1 MKIENLFDLAGKVAV
16 VTGSTKGIGR
26 AIAEAYAHHGAKV
39 VISGRKSSTCD
50 EVAESI
56 RAGGGSAIGIACDIR
71 DDASQTDL
79 IRQAEKQLGPVGIL
93 VANAAVNHH
102 VGSMLEATPERF
114 NATME
119 GNLTSVMQLAQLVIP
134 GMQVA
139 GEGSII
145 LISSVG
151 GLQGNSLLG
160 PYAISKAGIIQ
171 LARNI
176 AAEFGKNG
184 IRANAIVPGLVKTEF
199 SGELWQDA
207 EMAQARIDKTPLGR
221 LGEPEDL
228 AGAAVY
234 LASRAGAWT
243 TAQTIVVDGG
253 AVMMGR

>member
-1 MKIENLFDLAGKVAV
+1 MDVKGLFELDGRVAV

-26 AIAEAYAHHGAKV
+26 AIAEAFAHHGAKV
-39 VISGRKSSTCD
+39 AITGRDQKTCD
-50 EVAESI
+50 EVAETIEAS
-56 RAGGGSAIGIACDIR
+56 GGSACGIAGDIR
-71 DDASQTDL
+71 DPGSQTQL
-79 IRQAEKQLGPVGIL
+79 IETAKERLGAIDIL
-93 VANAAVNHH
+93 VANAAINLHI
-102 VGSMLEATPERF
+102 GSMLDTTPENF
-114 NATME
+114 NGTLE
-119 GNLTSVMQLAQLVIP
+119 GNLTSVMQLSQLVIP
-134 GMQVA
+134 DMQA
-139 GEGSII
+139 KGAGSII

-176 AAEFGKNG
+176 AAEFGRDG

-199 SGELWQDA
+199 SGPLWQNEDL
-207 EMAQARIDKTPLGR
+207 AQERIDKTPLGR

-253 AVMMGR
+253 ATMMGR